1 MAGIGLS
8 EKWEELTGRYVLQCP
23 KGRQLSF
30 KPSPVCGAVG
40 EPLSPPPSREDVEA
54 GGGQRFPPGGDRR
67 ALCSP
72 RQWNV
77 KWEIVIFTLF
87 PR

>member
-1 MAGIGLS
+1 MAGTGLS
-8 EKWEELTGRYVLQCP
+8 EKWQELTGRYVLQYP
-23 KGRQLSF
+23 KGRQLNF
-30 KPSPVCGAVG
+30 KPSPVSRGTSVT
-40 EPLSPPPSREDVEA
+40 PPSRGDVEA
-54 GGGQRFPPGGDRR
+54 GGGQRFPHRGDRC

-72 RQWNV
+72 QQWNV